1 MLTYQ
6 ETVSWMF
13 QQLPMYQQLGKK
25 AYRADLSNITK
36 LVAHLENPHHNLKM
50 IHVAGTNGKGS
61 VSHMLA
67 SVLQESGYKVGLYTS
82 PHLKDFK
89 ERIRVN
95 GQGISEEAVIEFIGR
110 NRNFLE
116 QENYSFFEMTVGM
129 AFDYFARE
137 ETDIAVIEVGLGGR
151 LDSTNIIDP
160 VLAVITNIGFDH
172 VGILGHS
179 LPEIAR
185 EKAGII
191 KKGRPVVVGE
201 ILPETLPVFQEVAAA
216 RGARLYLAPQ
226 DSLLPDSDLK
236 GYYQDRNKATALKAI
251 EVLIDQGWNIPSEA
265 VAKGFLHVRENTG
278 LRGRWDVLQEKPRV
292 IGDTAHNAEGLEY
305 VLRQLY
311 DQEYKQLYIVLG
323 VVSDKDLDAILP
335 LFPKEACYFFC
346 KPAVPRGLQEEVLQ
360 EKASQYGLRGK
371 IFPSVQ
377 KALEAALNVAEEDD
391 LIYVGGSTFTVAEII

>member
-1 MLTYQ
+1 
-6 ETVSWMF
+6 MF

>member
-25 AYRADLSNITK
+25 ASRADLSNITK

-391 LIYVGGSTFTVAEII
+391 LIYVGGSTCTVAEII

>member
-360 EKASQYGLRGK
+360 EKACQYGLKGE

>member
-201 ILPETLPVFQEVAAA
+201 ILPETLPVYQEVAAA
-216 RGARLYLAPQ
+216 RGAR
-226 DSLLPDSDLK
+226 
-236 GYYQDRNKATALKAI
+236 
-251 EVLIDQGWNIPSEA
+251 
-265 VAKGFLHVRENTG
+265 
-278 LRGRWDVLQEKPRV
+278 
-292 IGDTAHNAEGLEY
+292 
-305 VLRQLY
+305 
-311 DQEYKQLYIVLG
+311 
-323 VVSDKDLDAILP
+323 
-335 LFPKEACYFFC
+335 
-346 KPAVPRGLQEEVLQ
+346 
-360 EKASQYGLRGK
+360 
-371 IFPSVQ
+371 
-377 KALEAALNVAEEDD
+377 
-391 LIYVGGSTFTVAEII
+391 

>member
-1 MLTYQ
+1 
-6 ETVSWMF
+6 MF

-360 EKASQYGLRGK
+360 EKACQYGLKGE